1 MAIPE
6 KFSLRLGPLVDP
18 LEVYCKANG
27 IQASQA
33 VRRAV
38 ARMLKVEE
46 PELSTGQPGQIAHR
60 EWIAKKAKKK
70 TSK

>member
-18 LEVYCKANG
+18 LEAYCKANG

-38 ARMLKVEE
+38 ARMLKVDE
-46 PELSTGQPGQIAHR
+46 PELSTGQPGQHAAIERR
-60 EWIAKKAKKK
+60 ERKAKKK
-70 TSK
+70 SSK